1 MTNKTAAVPKT
12 QKPLLTLK
20 QITLAGL
27 MTAVFCLLGPLSL
40 NIPISPVPISLGM
53 LALYFVTSVLGMKLG
68 TFSVLAYILLGL
80 AGLPVFTGFTGGAG
94 KLLGPTGGYIIGYIF
109 MALICG
115 FFVDKWGNRLI
126 MEILGMVLGTA
137 VCYLFGTVWLA
148 YLASYTFYQALAA
161 GVLPYIP
168 LDAVKLA
175 IALLVGRQIRARILK
190 ADLL

>member
-53 LALYFVTSVLGMKLG
+53 LALYFVTSVLGMKIG

-190 ADLL
+190 AGLL